1 LLPLANAAGSV
12 AVIRGVMLF
21 ASCAQAWIRNSDGP
35 AAGLQHERIPNKVKT
50 TNAPR
55 LM

>member
-1 LLPLANAAGSV
+1 LLPLASAAGSV

-21 ASCAQAWIRNSDGP
+21 ASGAPAWIRNIDGP
-35 AAGLQHERIPNKVKT
+35 AAGLKHVRIPNKVKT
-50 TNAPR
+50 TNTPR